1 VNAVEVQQVNIL
13 GVRVSAINMSLA
25 LNAIAKWTDSD
36 DRNFVCVTG
45 VHGVMESYRD
55 PTLRNVHNAAG
66 LVTPDGM
73 PLVWLGRMM
82 GFAQMDRV
90 YGPDLMLAVC
100 DWSVGKGYSHFF
112 YGGAPQVP
120 EKLAE
125 ELTDRFPGL
134 KVAGTYSPPFRELT
148 PDEDTRIIEMI
159 NASDAQIVWIGIS
172 TPKQELW
179 MSSHLERLRVP
190 VLIGVGAAFD
200 IHSGLKPQAP
210 IWMRHSGLEWLFRLT
225 TEPRRLWKRYAK
237 NNPAFV
243 ALAARQL
250 LGWGPQNSEYEP

>member
-1 VNAVEVQQVNIL
+1 MNPSELQRVNIL
-13 GVRVSAINMSLA
+13 GVRV
-25 LNAIAKWTDSD
+25 NAIDMSIAVGAVRQWIDKD

-45 VHGVMESYRD
+45 VHGVIESYRD
-55 PTLRNVHNAAG
+55 PTLRKIHNAAG

-82 GFAQMDRV
+82 GFAQIKRV
-90 YGPDLMLAVC
+90 YGPDLMLAMC
-100 DWSVGKGYSHFF
+100 EYSIGRAYSHFL
-112 YGGAPQVP
+112 YGGGPEVP

-125 ELTDRFPGL
+125 ELKDRFPGL

-148 PDEDTRIIEMI
+148 PDEDEGVIEMI
-159 NASDAQIVWIGIS
+159 NDSGAQIVWIGLS
-172 TPKQELW
+172 TPKQEKW
-179 MSSHLERLRVP
+179 MSAHSKKLKAP

-210 IWMRHSGLEWLFRLT
+210 MWMRSSGLEWLFRLA
-225 TEPRRLWKRYAK
+225 TEPKRLWRRYAI
-237 NNPAFV
+237 NNPMSV

-250 LGWGPQNSEYEP
+250 LGWQPPEV

>member
-1 VNAVEVQQVNIL
+1 MNPSELQRVNIL
-13 GVRVSAINMSLA
+13 GVSV
-25 LNAIAKWTDSD
+25 NAIDMSIAVGAVRQWIDKD

-45 VHGVMESYRD
+45 VHGVIESYRD
-55 PTLRNVHNAAG
+55 PTLRKIHNAAG

-82 GFAQMDRV
+82 GFAQIKRV
-90 YGPDLMLAVC
+90 YGPDLMLAMC
-100 DWSVGKGYSHFF
+100 EYSIGRAYSHFL
-112 YGGAPQVP
+112 YGGGPEVP

-125 ELTDRFPGL
+125 ELKDRFPGL

-148 PDEDTRIIEMI
+148 PDEDEGVIEMI
-159 NASDAQIVWIGIS
+159 NDSGAQIVWIGLS
-172 TPKQELW
+172 TPKQEKW
-179 MSSHLERLRVP
+179 MSAHSKKLKAP

-210 IWMRHSGLEWLFRLT
+210 MWMRSSGLEWLFRLA
-225 TEPRRLWKRYAK
+225 TEPKRLWKRYAI
-237 NNPAFV
+237 NNPMFV

-250 LGWGPQNSEYEP
+250 LGWPPPEV